1 MSPLVATAGLEEE
14 EAVMKG
20 TRQWRPQVELLDA
33 RELPSVM
40 AAVPA
45 AAPARL
51 APQSHPVR
59 LAGTVHGTWSSDT
72 PLPDVGSTQTLT
84 GAGTVRPLGKV
95 QAQGT
100 VQTLGFIFM
109 GRATGSFTLTN
120 AQGSVTVHLVGP
132 LQPGFSPAPATFH
145 YSIVKGTGAFAGAV
159 GSGRAFLHEIPA
171 HGFTCPPGSY
181 CPQIL
186 LAATF
191 TLTFRPG
198 PA

>member
-1 MSPLVATAGLEEE
+1 
-14 EAVMKG
+14 MKG
-20 TRQWRPQVELLDA
+20 PRQWRPQVELLDS

-45 AAPARL
+45 TAPARL
-51 APQSHPVR
+51 AQQSHLIR
-59 LAGTVHGTWSSDT
+59 LAGTVHGAWSSDT

-120 AQGSVTVHLVGP
+120 ARGSVTVHLVGP
-132 LQPGFSPAPATFH
+132 LQKGFSPAPPTFH
-145 YSIVKGTGAFAGAV
+145 YSIVKGTGAFTGAV
-159 GSGRAFLHEIPA
+159 GSGRVFLQETPG
-171 HGFTCPPGSY
+171 HGIDCPPGY
-181 CPQIL
+181 VCPQIFF
-186 LAATF
+186 APTF
-191 TLTFRPG
+191 TLTFRPA